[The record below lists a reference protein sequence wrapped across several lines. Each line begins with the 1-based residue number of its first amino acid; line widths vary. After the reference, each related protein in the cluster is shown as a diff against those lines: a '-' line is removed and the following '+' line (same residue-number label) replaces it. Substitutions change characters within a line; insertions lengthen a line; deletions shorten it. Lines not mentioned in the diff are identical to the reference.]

1 MGSRLASV
9 LLVATTVTACSDSP
23 GEDPTPDAAVVG
35 TTWQPLVTKSWSLPP
50 GGENTSDLQILDVAE
65 DLYIGGMRPLAPQG
79 THHTLLYRGVSGTNA
94 IYASGVGTNELM
106 FPPGTGLKL
115 EAGTLLGMQLHLY
128 NPTDETITGVSGIEI
143 IPRDAAEVSQ
153 EIDLFLPG
161 PRNLALPPNQI
172 SAQSGTCTVSGS
184 QKLFALFPHMH
195 QLGTHFK
202 TTLTV
207 GGVDQVLHDEVYD
220 FEHQAVKEFN
230 PISLS
235 AGDKITT
242 ECTWNNT
249 TTSVVGYGESS
260 TTEMCYSIL
269 YRYPRGTEE
278 FCTQ

>member
-1 MGSRLASV
+1 MSPRLIRVA
-9 LLVATTVTACSDSP
+9 LAVATLIGCGDSP
-23 GEDPTPDAAVVG
+23 GDDSTPDAPPVG
-35 TTWQPLVTKSWSLPP
+35 ITWQPLVTKSWSLPP
-50 GGENTSDLQILDVAE
+50 GGENTSDLQIINITE
-65 DLYIGGMRPLAPQG
+65 DTFVGGMRPLAPVG
-79 THHTLLYRGVSGTNA
+79 THHTLLFRGLSGTNA
-94 IYASGVGTNELM
+94 IYASGVGTNELV

-115 EAGTLLGMQLHLY
+115 EAGTLLGLQLHIY
-128 NPTDETITGVSGIEI
+128 NPSDQTLTGESGIEI
-143 IPRDAAEVSQ
+143 ITRDAAEVSE

-161 PRNLALPPNQI
+161 PRNLALPANQV
-172 SAQSGTCTVSGS
+172 STMTGTCTVSGA

-207 GGVDQVLHDEVYD
+207 GGIDQVLHDEPYD
-220 FEHQAVKEFN
+220 FEHQPVKTFAS
-230 PISLS
+230 IALA

-249 TTSVVGYGESS
+249 TSGVVGYGESS